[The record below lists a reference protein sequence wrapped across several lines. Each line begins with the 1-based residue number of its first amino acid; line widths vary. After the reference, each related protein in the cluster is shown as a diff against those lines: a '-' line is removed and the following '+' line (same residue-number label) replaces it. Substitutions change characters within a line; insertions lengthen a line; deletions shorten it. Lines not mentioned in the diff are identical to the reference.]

1 MPRNSRQP
9 ARPHSSSFIFLA
21 ISLPIPFHPFFLETK
36 KLPSPKGRELR
47 FVFPPNFI
55 CPSPD
60 IPLKVLSNPDP
71 VSGASGKAYYRSAR
85 LTQKC
90 TSAPYPC
97 PLSLSG
103 LAWPLSECLLFSS
116 SLCCEYCSTGGGKC
130 QGLFTL
136 NKNPL
141 AAERI
146 KKMAFL
152 RTPFSYF
159 IDYLLP
165 FTFSRMPA
173 ICFARRKRLS
183 TSAHSSTVWFL
194 APSTPTAQRVGTP
207 MAVV

>member
-1 MPRNSRQP
+1 MIPP
-9 ARPHSSSFIFLA
+9 KFIY
-21 ISLPIPFHPFFLETK
+21 
-36 KLPSPKGRELR
+36 
-47 FVFPPNFI
+47 
-55 CPSPD
+55 PSPD
-60 IPLKVLSNPDP
+60 IPLRVPSNPCS
-71 VSGASGKAYYRSAR
+71 VSGAPGKTYSRSAR
-85 LTQKC
+85 QTRKC
-90 TSAPYPC
+90 TSPPYPH
-97 PLSLSG
+97 PLPLSG

-136 NKNPL
+136 GKNPL